1 MIIPF
6 CRPAIV
12 SSFCLTAA
20 VSFDEFAIAWF
31 ISGLNKTIPVVILEI
46 VTGNIDPQV
55 NAIGSFVFL
64 TSITLVV
71 IAQVVLMTRQKRK
84 KHIMADALVE
94 FKSVVKR
101 FGDFTAVERMDFTID
116 AGEFIAFMGP
126 SGCGKTTTLR
136 MLAGLETPSEGEIR
150 MQGRV
155 MNDVPPHERDTPM
168 VWQSLALFPFLN
180 ARENVEFG
188 LQMRGVDA
196 PTRKKKALEWLDRME
211 IGEFA
216 ERDIASLSGGQKQ
229 RVALARSLVTEP
241 KILLLDEP
249 LSALDANL
257 VIRMQ
262 SMLTRLQRELG
273 ITFVYV
279 THSQSEAFAM
289 ADRVV
294 IMSRGH
300 IAQIGKPRDIYR
312 TPENRFVAEFVGRNN
327 IISGRVVSAT
337 GKIVTIESDL
347 GRFKVQLGK
356 RPKPAVGGLARFVIA
371 ADLVHLSTTRP
382 KAANVIECAVISE
395 EFIGS
400 VVTLFLETPDGS
412 EFKVQIQEREL
423 ADIDIKHMGKVFV
436 SWASERAHYISAE

>member
-1 MIIPF
+1 
-6 CRPAIV
+6 
-12 SSFCLTAA
+12 
-20 VSFDEFAIAWF
+20 
-31 ISGLNKTIPVVILEI
+31 
-46 VTGNIDPQV
+46 
-55 NAIGSFVFL
+55 
-64 TSITLVV
+64 
-71 IAQVVLMTRQKRK
+71 
-84 KHIMADALVE
+84 MAEALVE
-94 FKSVVKR
+94 FDHVVKR
-101 FGDFTAVERMDFTID
+101 FGDFTAVETMNFTINE
-116 AGEFIAFMGP
+116 GEFIAIMGP

-136 MLAGLETPSEGEIR
+136 MLAGLEEPSEGEIR
-150 MQGRV
+150 LQGQV
-155 MNDVPPHERDTPM
+155 MNTVPPHERDTPM

-196 PTRKKKALEWLDRME
+196 ATRRRKALEWLDRLE

-216 ERDIASLSGGQKQ
+216 ERDISSLSGGQKQ

-300 IAQIGKPRDIYR
+300 IAQIGTPKDIYR
-312 TPENRFVAEFVGRNN
+312 APANRFVAEFVGRNN
-327 IISGRVVSAT
+327 IISGKVKS
-337 GKIVTIESDL
+337 GKGKTVTLEGSLGVFTVDL
-347 GRFKVQLGK
+347 GD
-356 RPKPAVGGLARFVIA
+356 RPKPAVGDAGSFVIA
-371 ADLVHLSTTRP
+371 ADLVHLSVARP
-382 KAANVIECAVISE
+382 KAANTIECSLISE

-400 VVTLFLETPDGS
+400 VVTLFLEAPDGS

-423 ADIDIKHMGKVFV
+423 ADMDLRHMGKVYV
-436 SWASERAHYISAE
+436 SWASGRAHYIGAG